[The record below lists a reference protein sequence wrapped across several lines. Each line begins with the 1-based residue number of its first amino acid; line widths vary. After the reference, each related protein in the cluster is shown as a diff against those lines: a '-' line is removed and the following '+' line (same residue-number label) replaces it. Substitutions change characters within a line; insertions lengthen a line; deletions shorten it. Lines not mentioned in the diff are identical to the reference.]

1 MRIFYS
7 AKLEECKMANV
18 NELPKINE
26 VNKKEP
32 KKVKVMQFG
41 EGNFLRTFVD
51 LYLDALNKEGDFNY
65 EVTIVKSVPFGSIEQ
80 LKKQKCKYH
89 IVLRGRSNGKD
100 VEDVYLGEDGILAN
114 AKAGAYVVDMT
125 TSSPIL
131 AEKIFA
137 CAQEKG
143 IHAVDAPVTG
153 GDTGAKNATLS
164 ILVGGE
170 ESAFAALKPVFSAM
184 GTNLVYMGTAG
195 AGQKAKACN
204 QIAIAGALAGAC
216 EAYAYAKASGID
228 LEKTYQA
235 ISAGAAGSF
244 QMSNVVRRG
253 LDGDFEPGFMLK
265 HFGKDLAIGTET
277 SAAYGT
283 ALPVLAQVLGEVRQL
298 ERLGEG
304 NKGTQALLQYYGLK

>member
-1 MRIFYS
+1 MTLKKIGFIGTGIMGAAMAGHLLAAGFELSVYNRTK
-7 AKLEECKMANV
+7 AKAEGLLAKGAKWCGSPGECARGQDV
-18 NELPKINE
+18 VI
-26 VNKKEP
+26 
-32 KKVKVMQFG
+32 
-41 EGNFLRTFVD
+41 
-51 LYLDALNKEGDFNY
+51 
-65 EVTIVKSVPFGSIEQ
+65 TIVGYP
-80 LKKQKCKYH
+80 
-89 IVLRGRSNGKD
+89 KD
-100 VEDVYLGEDGILAN
+100 VEEVYLGENGILAN
-114 AKAGAYVVDMT
+114 SEKGAYVVDMT

-137 CAQEKG
+137 AAKEKD
-143 IHAVDAPVTG
+143 IHALDAPVTG
-153 GDTGAKNATLS
+153 GDTGARNATLS

-170 ESAFAALKPVFSAM
+170 EDDFKALEPVFSKL
-184 GTNLVYMGTAG
+184 GKNLVYMGTAG

-216 EAYAYAKASGID
+216 EAYAYAKASGLD

-283 ALPVLAQVLGEVRQL
+283 ALPVLGQVLAEVRQL
-298 ERLGEG
+298 ERQGSG
-304 NKGTQALLQYYGLK
+304 NQGTQALLWYYGLEKK

>member
-1 MRIFYS
+1 MKKIGFIGTGIMGAAMAGHLLAAGFEVSVYNRTK
-7 AKLEECKMANV
+7 AKA
-18 NELPKINE
+18 
-26 VNKKEP
+26 
-32 KKVKVMQFG
+32 
-41 EGNFLRTFVD
+41 EGLLSQGAKWCDTPGACAKGQ
-51 LYLDALNKEGDFNY
+51 DA
-65 EVTIVKSVPFGSIEQ
+65 VITIVGYP
-80 LKKQKCKYH
+80 
-89 IVLRGRSNGKD
+89 KD
-100 VEDVYLGEDGILAN
+100 VEEVYLGENGIIEN
-114 AKAGAYVVDMT
+114 AKEGAYLIDMT

-131 AEKIFA
+131 AERIFA
-137 CAQEKG
+137 AAKEKG
-143 IHAVDAPVTG
+143 LHAVDAPVTG

-170 ESAFAALKPVFSAM
+170 ESSFEALQPVFSAM
-184 GTNLVYMGTAG
+184 GKNLVYMGTAG

-216 EAYAYAKASGID
+216 EAYAYAKASGLE
-228 LEKTYQA
+228 LEKTFQA

-283 ALPVLAQVLGEVRQL
+283 ALPVLGQVLAEVRQL
-298 ERLGEG
+298 ERQGSG
-304 NKGTQALLQYYGLK
+304 NQGTQALLWYYGLEKK

>member
-1 MRIFYS
+1 MERKIRVSIENIGFIGTGIMGAAMAGHLLAAGFKVSVYNRTKS
-7 AKLEECKMANV
+7 KAEGLIAQGAKWCESPGACARGQDV
-18 NELPKINE
+18 VI
-26 VNKKEP
+26 
-32 KKVKVMQFG
+32 
-41 EGNFLRTFVD
+41 
-51 LYLDALNKEGDFNY
+51 
-65 EVTIVKSVPFGSIEQ
+65 TIVGYP
-80 LKKQKCKYH
+80 
-89 IVLRGRSNGKD
+89 KD
-100 VEDVYLGEDGILAN
+100 VEEVYLGADGVLAN

-131 AEKIFA
+131 AEKIYVA
-137 CAQEKG
+137 AREKG

-153 GDTGAKNATLS
+153 GDTGAKNASLS
-164 ILVGGE
+164 ILVGGD
-170 ESAFAALKPVFSAM
+170 ESSFQALKPVFAVL
-184 GTNLVYMGTAG
+184 GKNLVYIGSAG

-253 LDGDFEPGFMLK
+253 LNGDFEPGFMLK

-277 SAAYGT
+277 SAAYGA
-283 ALPVLAQVLGEVRQL
+283 ALPVLAQVLGEVRQM

-304 NKGTQALLQYYGLK
+304 DKGTQSLLHYYGVKE

>member
-1 MRIFYS
+1 MGIKNIGFIGTGIMGAAMAGHLMDAGFNVSVYNRTK
-7 AKLEECKMANV
+7 AKAEELLAKGAKWCDSPGACAKGQDV
-18 NELPKINE
+18 VI
-26 VNKKEP
+26 
-32 KKVKVMQFG
+32 
-41 EGNFLRTFVD
+41 
-51 LYLDALNKEGDFNY
+51 
-65 EVTIVKSVPFGSIEQ
+65 TIVGYP
-80 LKKQKCKYH
+80 
-89 IVLRGRSNGKD
+89 KD
-100 VEDVYLGEDGILAN
+100 VEEVYLGDDGILAN

-137 CAQEKG
+137 CAKEKG
-143 IHAVDAPVTG
+143 IYAVDAPVTG
-153 GDTGAKNATLS
+153 GDVGAKNATLS

-170 ESAFAALKPVFSAM
+170 KNDFEALRPVFSAM
-184 GTNLVYMGTAG
+184 GTNLVYMGAAG

-253 LDGDFEPGFMLK
+253 LDGDFEPGFMMK

-283 ALPVLAQVLGEVRQL
+283 ALPVLGQVLSQVRQM

-304 NKGTQALLQYYGLK
+304 DKGTQSLLHYYGLGK

>member
-1 MRIFYS
+1 MSIENIGFIGTGIMGAAMAGHLLAAGFKVSVYNRTKSKAEGLIAQG
-7 AKLEECKMANV
+7 AKWCESPGACARGQDV
-18 NELPKINE
+18 VI
-26 VNKKEP
+26 
-32 KKVKVMQFG
+32 
-41 EGNFLRTFVD
+41 
-51 LYLDALNKEGDFNY
+51 
-65 EVTIVKSVPFGSIEQ
+65 TIVGYP
-80 LKKQKCKYH
+80 
-89 IVLRGRSNGKD
+89 KD
-100 VEDVYLGEDGILAN
+100 VEEVYLGADGVLAN

-131 AEKIFA
+131 AEKIYVA
-137 CAQEKG
+137 AREKG
-143 IHAVDAPVTG
+143 IYAVDAPVTG
-153 GDTGAKNATLS
+153 GDTGAKNASLS
-164 ILVGGE
+164 ILVGGD
-170 ESAFAALKPVFSAM
+170 ESSFQALKPVFAVL
-184 GTNLVYMGTAG
+184 GKNLVYMGSAG

-253 LDGDFEPGFMLK
+253 LNGDFEPGFMLK

-277 SAAYGT
+277 SAAYGA
-283 ALPVLAQVLGEVRQL
+283 ALPVLAQVLGEVRQM

-304 NKGTQALLQYYGLK
+304 DKGTQSLLHYYGIKA

>member
-1 MRIFYS
+1 VSIENIGFIGTGIMGAAMAGHLLAAGFKVSVYNRTKSKAEGLIAQG
-7 AKLEECKMANV
+7 AKWCESPGACARGQDV
-18 NELPKINE
+18 VI
-26 VNKKEP
+26 
-32 KKVKVMQFG
+32 
-41 EGNFLRTFVD
+41 
-51 LYLDALNKEGDFNY
+51 
-65 EVTIVKSVPFGSIEQ
+65 TIVGYP
-80 LKKQKCKYH
+80 
-89 IVLRGRSNGKD
+89 KD
-100 VEDVYLGEDGILAN
+100 VEEVYLGADGVLAN

-131 AEKIFA
+131 AEKIYVA
-137 CAQEKG
+137 AREKG

-153 GDTGAKNATLS
+153 GDTGAKNASLS
-164 ILVGGE
+164 ILAGGE
-170 ESAFAALKPVFSAM
+170 ESSFQALKPVFAVL
-184 GTNLVYMGTAG
+184 GKNLVYMGSAG

-216 EAYAYAKASGID
+216 EAYAYAKASGLD

-253 LDGDFEPGFMLK
+253 LDGDFAPGFMLK

-277 SAAYGT
+277 SAAYGA
-283 ALPVLAQVLGEVRQL
+283 ALPVLAQVLGEVRQM

-304 NKGTQALLQYYGLK
+304 DKGTQSLLHYYGIKA